1 VQATLA
7 LGVKTERDSL
17 VLWSGLGPGDTGIVR
32 SQAFAADFGGTTL
45 EMTPGGKWLHS
56 MDLFNSDSPFTR
68 LEAKQIWG
76 NVSQATAQQA
86 SGQVRVTMGWL
97 QPDSVFERIELPA
110 LRANPDVTGID
121 ILYLRSKYGIAGS
134 K

>member
-1 VQATLA
+1 
-7 LGVKTERDSL
+7 
-17 VLWSGLGPGDTGIVR
+17 
-32 SQAFAADFGGTTL
+32 
-45 EMTPGGKWLHS
+45 MTPGGKWLNS
-56 MDLFNSDSPFTR
+56 MDLFGSDSPFTR

-76 NVSQATAQQA
+76 SVSQTAVEQA
-86 SGQVRVTMGWL
+86 KGQVRVTMGWL

-121 ILYLRSKYGIAGS
+121 ILYLKSKYGIAGG